1 MTSQFD
7 GSGRCTSVISV
18 GTMGHETL
26 LTDVPQQQN
35 PVKGISLPTEEAS
48 PAADLLLKNLK
59 MSALGNTHY

>member
-1 MTSQFD
+1 MTSQVD

-48 PAADLLLKNLK
+48 PVAD
-59 MSALGNTHY
+59 